1 MNELNE
7 VMLFLSAGFGLG
19 IFYFGGLW
27 LTVRFLPSVRIPVL
41 LSTGSLFIRA
51 GVSFGVLYLLIR
63 GGEPMML
70 IPCIIGFVLVKI
82 IMVLSIG
89 RFRVVPRSSL
99 KE

>member
-1 MNELNE
+1 MNELNR
-7 VMLFLSAGFGLG
+7 VVLFLFAGFGLG

-27 LTVRFLPSVRIPVL
+27 LTVRFLPSVRTPVI
-41 LSTGSLFIRA
+41 LSTGSLFARA
-51 GVSFGVLYLLIR
+51 AVSFGVLYLLIR
-63 GGEPMML
+63 GGELVML

-89 RFRVVPRSSL
+89 RFSVIPRSSL